1 MGCSWLPT
9 GMKDHRD
16 WKIVKGIGEQI
27 GMPEL
32 HQHACRHSRGVELPR
47 RSGENLW
54 AVQEQ
59 LRHSDIQTTTVYTRL
74 AQYDLQ
80 KVVSTFDTEGDGGRL
95 RVPPPRAPK
104 LWGENNHQVNLVAP
118 TGAARR

>member
-1 MGCSWLPT
+1 VQLAT
-9 GMKDHRD
+9 D
-16 WKIVKGIGEQI
+16 WDEGPSGLEDRQGDRQRI

-32 HQHACRHSRGVELPR
+32 HQHAFRHSRGVELPR

-74 AQYDLQ
+74 TQYDL
-80 KVVSTFDTEGDGGRL
+80 
-95 RVPPPRAPK
+95 
-104 LWGENNHQVNLVAP
+104 
-118 TGAARR
+118 